1 MLREKI
7 SKGQN
12 SPDLDIGLGQE
23 IENFKPAQREMSDLF
38 LKRKE
43 LKTKISEMNS
53 IWNEMNSICVTFSEL
68 CKKSYCGQFRFM
80 TFARWCSA
88 RK

>member
-53 IWNEMNSICVTFSEL
+53 IWNRGAPVLLFQN
-68 CKKSYCGQFRFM
+68 
-80 TFARWCSA
+80 SA
-88 RK
+88 RKATVGSLGS